1 MAKFQYSAKD
11 INAKKITGK
20 IEAESQHELAAILRG
35 KNQYLLSYK
44 DITDKEKND
53 KKLNLKELSEF
64 SRQVGTM
71 LNSGVSLIRAMSILV
86 QREEK
91 PKIKAI
97 YKDLYVKL
105 QQGFTLSAA
114 MQEEG
119 KAFPDLMI
127 NMYRS
132 GESSGHMDQV
142 AMTMASQYD
151 KDYKI
156 KSKVKNAMI
165 YPIILVVAMFAGA
178 ILIFTFIMP
187 EFMDVFGDAPL
198 PMITQF
204 LQAISYAMTEYWYW
218 ILIGV
223 LIVIAVIAGLLRIPE
238 VRYRFDRFKLKAPLF
253 GKLLRTI
260 YTARFARTMCSL
272 YTSGISIINGLMIVR
287 TTIGN
292 TYIESQFDDVITSV
306 RNGGTLS
313 QSVSMIQGFDSKL
326 ASSIYIGEESGRLDA
341 MLTTLADDFDYDAA
355 MASERMVTILEPVLI
370 IIMGVAVIIVMFG
383 LLLPVIGMY
392 NDPSTLAG

>member
-1 MAKFQYSAKD
+1 MAKFQYTAKD

-20 IEAESQHELAAILRG
+20 LEADSQQELATILRG
-35 KNQYLLSYK
+35 QNQYLLACK
-44 DITDKEKND
+44 DITEQEKND

-64 SRQVGTM
+64 SRQIGTM
-71 LNSGVSLIRAMSILV
+71 LNSGVSLIRTMSILV

-91 PKIKAI
+91 PKLKKI

-114 MQEEG
+114 MQEQG

-127 NMYRS
+127 NMFRS

-142 AMTMASQYD
+142 AMTMAKQYD
-151 KDYKI
+151 KDYKVQSKI
-156 KSKVKNAMI
+156 KSAMI
-165 YPIILVVAMFAGA
+165 YPIILVIAMFGGA

-187 EFMDVFGDAPL
+187 EFAGVFGDAPL
-198 PMITQF
+198 PLITQV
-204 LQAISYAMTEYWYW
+204 LMAISNVMVEYWYW
-218 ILIGV
+218 LLIGV
-223 LIVIAVIAGLLRIPE
+223 LIIVAIIAGVLQIPE
-238 VRYRFDRFKLKAPLF
+238 VRYRFDKFKLNAPLF

-292 TYIESQFDDVITSV
+292 TYIESQFDAVITSV
-306 RNGGTLS
+306 RNGATLS
-313 QSVSMIQGFDSKL
+313 QSIALIQGFDAKL
-326 ASSIYIGEESGRLDA
+326 ASSIYIGEESGRLDD
-341 MLTTLADDFDYDAA
+341 MLTTLADDFDYESA
-355 MASERMVTILEPVLI
+355 MASERMVTILEPVII
-370 IIMGVAVIIVMFG
+370 IIMAIAVMVVM
-383 LLLPVIGMY
+383 LAVLLPVIGLY
-392 NDPSTLAG
+392 NDPSSMG